1 MLNTK
6 QKCWKNQAIP
16 SASFFVQKDNGGV
29 CICFDPF
36 FFVNY
41 VSLVVL
47 QDKVYF
53 FVRFGLP
60 QGGKIMFLKV
70 VPYRQARSH
79 VLLLSGR
86 ILSSGEK
93 GETQNSEK
101 LWLSFRKAGGLL
113 KSRLSLATASQ
124 RRHLIKSD
132 NGFDHRICYQ
142 RGQEPSF

>member
-41 VSLVVL
+41 ASLVVL

-53 FVRFGLP
+53 FMRFGLP

-70 VPYRQARSH
+70 VPYRQARDHTYYWYLVESYRQEGKVKH
-79 VLLLSGR
+79 R
-86 ILSSGEK
+86 ILKNFGLV
-93 GETQNSEK
+93 SE
-101 LWLSFRKAGGLL
+101 RQVAYL
-113 KSRLSLATASQ
+113 KVSIARDRFPKKT
-124 RRHLIKSD
+124 SD
-132 NGFDHRICYQ
+132 KK
-142 RGQEPSF
+142 

>member
-70 VPYRQARSH
+70 VPYRQARDHTYYCYLVESYRQEGKVKH
-79 VLLLSGR
+79 R
-86 ILSSGEK
+86 ILKNFGLV
-93 GETQNSEK
+93 SEK
-101 LWLSFRKAGGLL
+101 QVAYLKAVYR
-113 KSRLSLATASQ
+113 SRPLPKED
-124 RRHLIKSD
+124 I
-132 NGFDHRICYQ
+132 
-142 RGQEPSF
+142 